1 MKPETV
7 FREISKGSARFAA
20 AVITASIILI
30 GKHSDNGP
38 EAAILLVGVNPQL
51 DFDLAD
57 AVRVNEKIT
66 MADMAREE
74 GQ

>member
-7 FREISKGSARFAA
+7 FREISKGSARFLAA
-20 AVITASIILI
+20 TSAVSMILI
-30 GKHSDNGP
+30 GRHPDNGP